1 MIIHSIQLENFRSF
15 YGTQKIEFAVD
26 ENKNT
31 TFIWADNNVGKTNL
45 LNAITWCL
53 HTQFTSSFKRRDDL
67 LNHQAKTEGVNNYSV
82 TIIFEETDKYYS
94 VKRMGGS
101 FTGFNLHEITNS
113 GDFKK
118 IDNESI
124 FINSIIPKEMMKYF
138 IIDGEG
144 ISESVDDKGQISAS
158 RSIKDILGFQVA
170 EKTLEDI
177 KVIRREHTRELTNL
191 DVSSK
196 LSDAQRKFD
205 DFDRQY
211 QNRLNEKKSL
221 EEALCRYREGF
232 EKADQYL
239 KNSNHEVVKIKT
251 QQRQSLS
258 NELASLESRINQLEN
273 QKIGLVRK
281 YSWVAFSNNL
291 SNEAMSFID
300 ENQYKGTIPAPFNQS
315 LIKDIIDEASCI
327 CGAEVKPGT
336 DAYQKIIE
344 MLGKAANP
352 DILNRIARARSQLQV
367 IKNYSTEAVDDIAM
381 NMSEIKV
388 AKDKVTQVKNSI
400 ESISI
405 EIMDVDNEKIKHY
418 EAEYK
423 RNSNQIN
430 VTERQIGSKESEISN
445 LLSEKIKLDDL
456 IKRLSALS
464 PKASELRKKIEFI
477 DEIQKVI
484 ETELD
489 SAFDKIKIE
498 LVSKMNSFM
507 KAHLADNLLIKITDD
522 FKVGLYSKDGKLMAP
537 GGGLTAMLSL
547 VFISTLISIARIRKN
562 ASGNILTP
570 GAIAPIILD
579 APFSKLS
586 DTYAPKLAAA
596 LPSNADQLII
606 FMYDGN
612 AKGGEKIIRQ
622 NGHLGKEYYLLK
634 QVIGSGEDKPSSY
647 LTIGDKKY
655 SLNEYNQERDTVCV
669 REVMPDV

>member
-15 YGTQKIEFAVD
+15 YGTQKIDFATD

-53 HTQFTSSFKRRDDL
+53 HAQFTSSFKRNDDL
-67 LNHQAKTEGVNNYSV
+67 LNHQAKAEGINNYSV
-82 TIIFEETDKYYS
+82 TLIFEETDKFYS

-101 FTGFNLHEITNS
+101 LPGFTLHEITND
-113 GDFKK
+113 GDFNK
-118 IDNESI
+118 INNESI

-177 KVIRREHTRELTNL
+177 KTIRREHTKELTNL
-191 DVSSK
+191 DVTSEVSS
-196 LSDAQRKFD
+196 AQRKFND
-205 DFDRQY
+205 IDRQY
-211 QNRLNEKKSL
+211 QKYLDEKKSL
-221 EEALCRYREGF
+221 DAALLLYKEGF

-258 NELASLESRINQLEN
+258 NELASLKSRLNQLES

-281 YSWVAFSNNL
+281 YSWVAFSNTL
-291 SNEAMSFID
+291 STEAMSFID

-315 LIKDIIDEASCI
+315 LIKDIIDEAKCI

-336 DAYQKIIE
+336 SAYQNIFE

-367 IKNYSTEAVDDIAM
+367 IKSYSTDAVDDIAM
-381 NMSEIKV
+381 NMSEIKIT
-388 AKDKVTQVKNSI
+388 KDKITQVKNRI
-400 ESISI
+400 EAISI
-405 EIMDVDNEKIKHY
+405 EIMDVDNEKIKQY

-423 RNSNQIN
+423 RNSSQIN
-430 VTERQIGSKESEISN
+430 VTERQIGSKESQISH
-445 LLSEKIKLDDL
+445 LLSERVKLDDL

-464 PKASELRKKIEFI
+464 PKASLLRNKIEFI
-477 DEIQKVI
+477 DEIKKVI
-484 ETELD
+484 ESELEN
-489 SAFDKIKIE
+489 AFDKIKIE
-498 LVSKMNSFM
+498 LVTQMNNFM
-507 KAHLADNLLIKITDD
+507 RAHLADNLLIKITDD
-522 FKVGLYSKDGKLMAP
+522 FKVGLYSKDGRLMAP

-634 QVIGSGEDKPSSY
+634 QLVGSDKDKPTSY
-647 LTIGDKKY
+647 LTIGDRKY
-655 SLNEYNQERDTVCV
+655 PLNEYNQERDTVCV